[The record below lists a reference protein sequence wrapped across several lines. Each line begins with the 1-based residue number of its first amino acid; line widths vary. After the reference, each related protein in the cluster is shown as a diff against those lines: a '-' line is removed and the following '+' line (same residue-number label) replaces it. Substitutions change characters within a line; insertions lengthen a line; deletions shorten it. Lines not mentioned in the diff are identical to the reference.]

1 MESCSFSA
9 ILEGQ
14 RSCCLQYVWFL
25 TTLESDFTA
34 SIIVSSF
41 TKLCTM
47 YISNAL
53 SEEAGI
59 QVGF

>member
-14 RSCCLQYVWFL
+14 CSCCLQYVWFL

-34 SIIVSSF
+34 SIICICFGSHEKKGLRKSICGGV
-41 TKLCTM
+41 
-47 YISNAL
+47 
-53 SEEAGI
+53 
-59 QVGF
+59 VGNY